1 MQKQKAGMAA
11 ALGTY
16 VIWGLLP
23 LYWNLLAAATAD
35 EILAQRACWSFLFML
50 LVLVVTRR
58 WQAFK
63 RDCRELWRDK
73 KRGLLLIAAAVL
85 ITLNWLTYIWAV
97 NNNHVIDTSI
107 GYYINPLMSVLF
119 GVIFFRERLTASK
132 KVSFALA
139 AIGILLMTYE
149 LGKLPWIAVA
159 LALTFAVYGAVKK
172 KLHLAPFSSITLETL
187 LMLPAAIPYT
197 IFLMQTPQSHFGPAF
212 PLLTLLLAGTGVITA
227 VPLLLFS
234 YAANTLP
241 LNVLGFFQ
249 YLSPTV
255 ALLLG
260 IFFFHEPFG
269 LQQLF
274 AFGFIWAALLIF
286 TLSESLHHR
295 AAKPP
300 ETAPSE

>member
-1 MQKQKAGMAA
+1 MEKQKAGMLA

-16 VIWGLLP
+16 IIWGLLP
-23 LYWNLLAAATAD
+23 LYWNLLAAAGAD
-35 EILAQRACWSFLFML
+35 EILAQRVCWSFLFML
-50 LVLVVTRR
+50 LVLAVTKR
-58 WQAFK
+58 WQAFLK
-63 RDCRELWRDK
+63 DCRDLWRNK

-119 GVIFFRERLTASK
+119 GVIFFGERLTTAK
-132 KVSFALA
+132 KVSIGLA

-172 KLHLAPFSSITLETL
+172 KLQLAPFSSITLETL
-187 LMLPAAIPYT
+187 MMLPVAIPYT
-197 IFLMQTPQSHFGPAF
+197 IYLLQTPQNHFGPAF

-227 VPLLLFS
+227 IPLLLFS

-260 IFFFHEPFG
+260 IFVFREPFG
-269 LQQLF
+269 FQQLV

-286 TLSESLHHR
+286 TLGESLHR
-295 AAKPP
+295 RTQDAL
-300 ETAPSE
+300 ETAASE